1 MCKIKNLVKQYF
13 RDVAG
18 LEYKPYLNDSLCQLL
33 RVAKREDVQLYEQ
46 IYNLV
51 HSNKLD
57 DKYKREHT
65 IFVHLSDYINIE
77 ECTQDIMEDVV
88 SMHDTALDTKEIKEL
103 EAEFVEDIVK
113 LCNEKIEDILQDS
126 VYDYLV
132 TSSMTYTYEY
142 DMLISVGSC
151 YSDEHIESLQ
161 EYGMNV
167 SMEGIAYEFLRS
179 EYAQKIIDTFSYELE
194 EKADYLQEGLLQHYC
209 KSYTAE

>member
-13 RDVAG
+13 RDVAE
-18 LEYKPYLNDSLCQLL
+18 LEYKPFLNDSLCELL
-33 RVAKREDVQLYEQ
+33 RVAKHENMQLYEQ

-65 IFVHLSDYINIE
+65 IFVHLSDYINID
-77 ECTQDIMEDVV
+77 ECTQDIMESIIYNRDELYTR
-88 SMHDTALDTKEIKEL
+88 DIKEL
-103 EAEFVEDIVK
+103 EADFVEDIIK
-113 LCNEKIEDILQDS
+113 WCNEKIEDILQDS
-126 VYDYLV
+126 VYNYLV
-132 TSSMTYTYEY
+132 ADSMTYTYEY

-151 YSDEHIESLQ
+151 YANEHIESLQ

-167 SMEGIAYEFLRS
+167 SMEDIAYEFLRS
-179 EYAQKIIDTFSYELE
+179 EYAQTIIDSFTYSIE
-194 EKADYLQEGLLQHYC
+194 EKSDYLQEELLKHYC